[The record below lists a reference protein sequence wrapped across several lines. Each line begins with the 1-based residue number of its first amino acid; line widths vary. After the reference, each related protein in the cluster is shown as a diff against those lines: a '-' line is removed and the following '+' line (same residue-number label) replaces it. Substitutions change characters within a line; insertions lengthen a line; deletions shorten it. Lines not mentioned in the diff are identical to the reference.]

1 MKKKSVTI
9 YDIAQ
14 RLKLSPSTV
23 SRGLRNDDR
32 INADTRKLIGDAAR
46 SMNYQ
51 PNRVAAGLRGG
62 STTTIGVMVPR
73 INRHFFANAISGIE
87 RVARARG
94 YQVIITQS
102 HESVVVERENLVAL
116 TSARVDGIIASVT
129 IETQDTP
136 HFDGLIKRAFPLVFF
151 DRVGRGLASHRVL
164 LDDRQSARRAVAHL
178 IEEGATRI
186 AHMSGP
192 QHSNVYRDRYEG
204 YHAALIEANLPF
216 EEAYVV
222 ENCLT
227 EDRGYEEIVKLLA
240 LPQPPDAIFAASDFP
255 TIGIYRFCREN
266 GIRIPEDLA
275 IVSFA
280 NEPFTQIVEPAIST
294 VEQFSEQMGAA
305 AAELLFRQIDS
316 KEAVLPVQEI
326 IIPGALRVRDSS
338 RRAAVPV
345 PK

>member
-1 MKKKSVTI
+1 MKKKPVTI

-14 RLKLSPSTV
+14 QLKLSPSTV
-23 SRGLRNDDR
+23 SRGLRDDHR
-32 INADTRKLIGDAAR
+32 INTETRKLIREAAR

-62 STTTIGVMVPR
+62 STATIGVMVPR

-87 RVARARG
+87 KVARARG

-102 HESVVVERENLVAL
+102 NETLAVERENVAAL

-129 IETQDTP
+129 IETRETP
-136 HFDGLIKRAFPLVFF
+136 HFNGLIKRSFPLVFF
-151 DRVGRGLASHRVL
+151 DRVGRDLSSHRVV
-164 LDDRQSARRAVAHL
+164 LDDRQSAERAVTHL
-178 IEEGATRI
+178 IEQGARRV

-192 QHSNVYRDRYEG
+192 QHSNVYHDRLMG
-204 YHAALIEANLPF
+204 YQAALTAAGLPLIDD
-216 EEAYVV
+216 YVV

-227 EDRGYEEIVKLLA
+227 EDRGYEEIAKLMA
-240 LPQPPDAIFAASDFP
+240 LPQPPDAVFASSDFP
-255 TIGIYRFCREN
+255 AIGIYRYCREH
-266 GIRIPEDLA
+266 GLRIPHDLA

-280 NEPFTQIVEPAIST
+280 NEPFTQIMEPQLST
-294 VEQFSEQMGAA
+294 VEQFSEKMGAA
-305 AAELLFRQIDS
+305 AAELLFRQIES

-326 IIPGALRVRDSS
+326 IIPGELRVRDSS
-338 RRAAVPV
+338 RRGLITL